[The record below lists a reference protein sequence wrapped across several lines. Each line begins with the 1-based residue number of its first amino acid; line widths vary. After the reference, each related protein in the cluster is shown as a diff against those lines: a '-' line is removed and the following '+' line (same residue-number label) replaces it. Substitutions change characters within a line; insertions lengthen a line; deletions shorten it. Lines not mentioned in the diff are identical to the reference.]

1 MKLSKLSR
9 TSPYMP
15 PLELCL
21 RLYAKDRF
29 TTTPDPQLTSILPRP
44 EALTIGQV
52 IGCNSKNARAQV
64 IVISTAEIFSLMTS
78 FALVL
83 QTKFL

>member
-21 RLYAKDRF
+21 RLYAKGRF

-52 IGCNSKNARAQV
+52 IGCNS
-64 IVISTAEIFSLMTS
+64 
-78 FALVL
+78 
-83 QTKFL
+83 